1 MLHGLGCVRSDPRG
15 VTLPEDVA
23 RREANRAV
31 NERQLA

>member
-1 MLHGLGCVRSDPRG
+1 MVLDVCAVTRGG

-31 NERQLA
+31 NERQLT